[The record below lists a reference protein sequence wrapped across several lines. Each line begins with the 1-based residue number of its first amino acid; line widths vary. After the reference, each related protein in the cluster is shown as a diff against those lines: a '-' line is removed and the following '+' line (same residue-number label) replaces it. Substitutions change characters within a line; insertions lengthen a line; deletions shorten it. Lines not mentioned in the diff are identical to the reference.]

1 MLGTDSLV
9 RFGRGTPFATKGCIA
24 REFSKD
30 FKASVL
36 RTTRV
41 TGAASG
47 PDSVC
52 YFDFQPVA
60 AGQNIARLAFRIRG

>member
-1 MLGTDSLV
+1 MLGTDPLV
-9 RFGRGTPFATKGCIA
+9 RFGRGTSLETKGFIA
-24 REFSKD
+24 SEFSKD
-30 FKASVL
+30 CKASVL

-41 TGAASG
+41 TGEASG